1 MVIES
6 IAGLPAFLLYF
17 VVGSILV
24 ALYVVAYSF
33 VTAHDEL
40 ALIRQNVAAA
50 AVALGLSLIGFAL
63 PLSSAIINSVSIL
76 DCVIWGVIALLVQIA
91 TYLAVRL
98 VIPDLSGRIEA
109 NEMSAA
115 LFVGA
120 ASLAA
125 GALNAASMTY

>member
-1 MVIES
+1 VIES

-17 VVGSILV
+17 VVGSQLV
-24 ALYVVAYSF
+24 ALYLVAYSL
-33 VTAHDEL
+33 VTAHDEQ
-40 ALIRQNVAAA
+40 ARIRPNNPAAA
-50 AVALGLSLIGFAL
+50 IALGLSRLGFAL
-63 PLSSAIINSVSIL
+63 PLSSAIIHSVSII

-98 VIPDLSGRIEA
+98 LIPDLSGRIEA

-115 LFVGA
+115 TFVGA

-125 GALNAASMTY
+125 GALNAASMSY

>member
-17 VVGSILV
+17 VVGSLLV
-24 ALYVVAYSF
+24 ALYLVAYSF

-40 ALIRQNVAAA
+40 ALIRRNIPAAA
-50 AVALGLSLIGFAL
+50 IALGLSLLGFAL
-63 PLSSAIINSVSIL
+63 PLSSAIINSVSII

-98 VIPDLSGRIEA
+98 LIPDLSTRIEA
-109 NEMSAA
+109 NEMAAA

-125 GALNAASMTY
+125 GALNAASMSY